1 MSSCFFLLQKI
12 DLALFQGHRS
22 THLRLN
28 VKPRKENLWKKVF
41 KKSAWKKHLIRQKVL
56 FNSLSHKL
64 QPILHIIDQNEHL
77 KIFENHF
84 YKYILKIAFSQ
95 KSKMKISFVCP
106 SSFSWT
112 INHLIQLS
120 FFKNYFAY
128 HSWWVISIYIDIL
141 TNHGGSIFTCSKF
154 CPNTNSAQ
162 KFRPPWTEILR
173 RRKMCISLFSHNNE
187 ID

>member
-1 MSSCFFLLQKI
+1 MK
-12 DLALFQGHRS
+12 
-22 THLRLN
+22 T
-28 VKPRKENLWKKVF
+28 VF
-41 KKSAWKKHLIRQKVL
+41 KKSTWKKHLIRQKVL

-112 INHLIQLS
+112 IIHLIQLS
-120 FFKNYFAY
+120 FFMNYFANIPDEL
-128 HSWWVISIYIDIL
+128 SLFDIL
-141 TNHGGSIFTCSKF
+141 TNHGGSIFNCSKLG
-154 CPNTNSAQ
+154 PNTNSGQ
-162 KFRPPWTEILR
+162 KFRPPWMEILR
-173 RRKMCISLFSHNNE
+173 RRKMCISPFSPNNE